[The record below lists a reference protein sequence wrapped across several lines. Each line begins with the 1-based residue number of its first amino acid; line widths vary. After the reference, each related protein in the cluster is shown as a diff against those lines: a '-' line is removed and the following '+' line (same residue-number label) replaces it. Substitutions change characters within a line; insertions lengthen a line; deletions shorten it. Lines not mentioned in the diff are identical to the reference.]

1 MPSGILL
8 LYMCGGGLSVGL
20 VYMLSLIKRSD
31 DMKLF
36 SAVCLMSIVSI
47 VVMYILTLCN
57 NYNFLSYELGI
68 ILGGLTAILGY
79 SLKD

>member
-1 MPSGILL
+1 
-8 LYMCGGGLSVGL
+8 
-20 VYMLSLIKRSD
+20 
-31 DMKLF
+31 MKLF
-36 SAVCLMSIVSI
+36 LVTCLMSIVVI
-47 VVMYILTLCN
+47 VFAYILTLCN